1 MFSKKEFDIN
11 KIHPNDV
18 NSYEQTFLYLE
29 YNLKVALEKYNISFD
44 KIKFCNVD
52 SKNVIAVGY
61 FSYCPFSV
69 GDFYFNL
76 AIEARCY
83 RDNLSM
89 DYQKEMGN
97 TDIWR
102 KLFDD
107 KNIFMMINALSK
119 NQKTF
124 IAKNIDKF
132 NLIDGV
138 CYYISFETFIE
149 LMQNQI

>member
-11 KIHPNDV
+11 KIHPDQV
-18 NSYEQTFLYLE
+18 NSCEQTLLYLE
-29 YNLKVALEKYNISFD
+29 YSLKVALEKYNISFD

-52 SKNVIAVGY
+52 SKNIIAVGY

-76 AIEARCY
+76 AIQSCCY
-83 RDNLSM
+83 RDNSSM
-89 DYQKEMGN
+89 YCQQEMSE
-97 TDIWR
+97 TDVWR
-102 KLFDD
+102 RLLDD
-107 KNIFMMINALSK
+107 GNIFMMIDALSK
-119 NQKTF
+119 NQKIF

-132 NLIDGV
+132 RIVDGI
-138 CYYISFETFIE
+138 CYYISFETFIK